1 MSTHFVEEGQA
12 PPSIPAGSARARVCG
27 LLDRLLRITLAD
39 GRVLIGKFTCF
50 DKQKNVL
57 LTEARE
63 QRYLEGG
70 DLRAPPDLER
80 HLGLVLVPRKY
91 ITACHSL
98 AQPEIS

>member
-1 MSTHFVEEGQA
+1 MSTYFAEEGQA
-12 PPSIPAGSARARVCG
+12 PPSIPSGSARARVCE
-27 LLDRLLRITLAD
+27 LLDRLLRITLSD
-39 GRVLIGKFTCF
+39 GRVLVGKFTCF
-50 DKQKNVL
+50 DKQRNIL

-70 DLRAPPDLER
+70 DLRAPPDLES

-91 ITACHSL
+91 VTSCHSL